1 MAFLLHPFLQISFP
15 GRSEPRR
22 SSPDFYV
29 TVPHGSRHFAD
40 CLRWRWMM
48 HFRGFMLP
56 KVRSTLEKRFRDV
69 WDSSLFQRLS
79 EPPFLTTVARQ
90 IWQQKSK
97 PKNQRHPLHRVSE
110 SAGCSPVRYGYI
122 KIRLEDRAGL
132 LSPERKLQK
141 GIYIKLTGAT
151 TCGPREK

>member
-1 MAFLLHPFLQISFP
+1 
-15 GRSEPRR
+15 
-22 SSPDFYV
+22 
-29 TVPHGSRHFAD
+29 
-40 CLRWRWMM
+40 M

-90 IWQQKSK
+90 VWQQKSK
-97 PKNQRHPLHRVSE
+97 PKSQRHPLHRVSK
-110 SAGCSPVRYGYI
+110 SDGCSPGRCGYI

-141 GIYIKLTGAT
+141 GLYKKLTGAT
-151 TCGPREK
+151 TCGSREK

>member
-1 MAFLLHPFLQISFP
+1 MI
-15 GRSEPRR
+15 
-22 SSPDFYV
+22 
-29 TVPHGSRHFAD
+29 
-40 CLRWRWMM
+40 

-90 IWQQKSK
+90 VWQQKSK
-97 PKNQRHPLHRVSE
+97 PKSQRHPLHRVAE
-110 SAGCSPVRYGYI
+110 SDGCSPGRYGYI

>member
-1 MAFLLHPFLQISFP
+1 
-15 GRSEPRR
+15 
-22 SSPDFYV
+22 
-29 TVPHGSRHFAD
+29 
-40 CLRWRWMM
+40 M

-90 IWQQKSK
+90 VWQQKSK
-97 PKNQRHPLHRVSE
+97 PKSQRHPLHRVSE
-110 SAGCSPVRYGYI
+110 SAGCSPGRCGYI

-141 GIYIKLTGAT
+141 GLYKKLTGAT
-151 TCGPREK
+151 TCGSREK